1 MSKYNSLAASSCIKL
16 PKELDHLRN
25 GIIIQE
31 TDDNECFKWC
41 LVWHLNHAYSYPGR
55 ITKAGKNFAKNLN
68 FKDIK
73 FPVKV
78 RDG

>member
-1 MSKYNSLAASSCIKL
+1 MAARSYIKL

-25 GIIIQE
+25 RIVIQGI
-31 TDDNECFKWC
+31 DDNECFKWC
-41 LVWHLNHAYSYPGR
+41 LVWYLNPAYSYSGR